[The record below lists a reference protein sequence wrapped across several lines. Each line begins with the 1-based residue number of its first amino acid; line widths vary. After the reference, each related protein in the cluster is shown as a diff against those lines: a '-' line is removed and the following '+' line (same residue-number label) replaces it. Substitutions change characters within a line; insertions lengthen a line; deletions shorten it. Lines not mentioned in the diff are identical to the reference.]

1 MSNLQ
6 NLLNEEPVRELIQ
19 RAFDE
24 DLGSGDIT
32 TEAIVKEGSRSEAVW
47 VSKEDGIIAGLGL
60 AQAVYQKLDHEL
72 TWDPNYKDGDEI
84 KRGSEIVELS
94 GKSRALLSGERI
106 ALNFVQRLSGI
117 ATLTNRFVR
126 EISDYSTRILDTR
139 KTVPGFRLLDKYA
152 VKTGGAVNHRMG
164 LFDLAM
170 IKDNHIVA
178 AGGIGS
184 AVNMVREKNA
194 GIRIEVETTSLVE
207 VEEALSAGADIIML
221 DNMSIELMKQAVR
234 HIGGRA
240 ETEASGNITLESVK
254 QIAETGVDYISVGA
268 LTHSVKAFDISQKIK

>member
-60 AQAVYQKLDHEL
+60 AQAVYQKLDPEL

-194 GIRIEVETTSLVE
+194 GIRIVVETISLGQ

-240 ETEASGNITLESVK
+240 ETEASGNITLETVK

-268 LTHSVKAFDISQKIK
+268 LTHSVKAFDISQKFK